1 MENQKDLFSKTALY
15 EESTFSTKDTEELKN
30 LIDAALC
37 LIETTQF
44 RAIVDQYV
52 SMDSLKSL
60 LKALV
65 ELLWKTFFENEQKSL
80 ANSIIESVKNE
91 LQLYSPIPQVPEIN
105 IYDMALREVK
115 RKKFE
120 EIVNAIKKHP

>member
-1 MENQKDLFSKTALY
+1 MQPTAYSDENKIEEYLSCLLKKAEMENQKDLFSKTALY

-65 ELLWKTFFENEQKSL
+65 ELLWKTFFENE
-80 ANSIIESVKNE
+80 
-91 LQLYSPIPQVPEIN
+91 
-105 IYDMALREVK
+105 
-115 RKKFE
+115 
-120 EIVNAIKKHP
+120 